1 MGKLL
6 IYGATGAAG
15 LRLAEL
21 AVADGL
27 VPVVAGRNR
36 EALEAIAGRLG
47 CEVRAATLEQLDTV
61 MDGVAVVAS
70 CVGPYTHF
78 GLPVLD
84 AAVRAGASY
93 LDLTGEPRYVAR
105 LLDEYDGPARKAGV
119 TLVPSAGLGLCS
131 SIAARAASAALPD
144 NLERIT
150 IGYRP
155 RGMVPSTGTLRSTV
169 ELVAGGAVVVEH
181 GRARFVSP
189 GRRVRRT
196 EGGLGALFPLTD
208 PLTMVTMWPT
218 ATIESYFLSR
228 AAPALAGALLT
239 IRLLGHGSFTKRVLR
254 YAEGRIESRK
264 TPGGGFEVTV
274 AVHSATSTTVAT
286 VEIDDVYELTSQA
299 ALEVSRSLLNRDADP
314 GVRASGAVVGDP
326 ADVANRIGVRLRIA

>member
-1 MGKLL
+1 MGALL

-15 LRLAEL
+15 QRLAEL
-21 AVADGL
+21 AIADGL
-27 VPVVAGRNR
+27 KPIVAGRDR
-36 EALEAIAGRLG
+36 AALEGIGSRLG
-47 CEVRAATLEQLDTV
+47 CEVRVAPLERLDSV
-61 MDGVAVVAS
+61 MDDVAVVAS

-84 AAVRAGASY
+84 AAIRAGASY

-105 LLDEYDGPARKAGV
+105 LLDDYDGPARTAGV

-131 SIAARAASAALPD
+131 SIAARAAAAELPD
-144 NLERIT
+144 TLERIT

-169 ELVAGGAVVVEH
+169 ELIAGGAVTVEN
-181 GRARFVSP
+181 GRASFTYA

-196 EGGLGALFPLTD
+196 ECGLGALFPLTD
-208 PLTMVTMWPT
+208 PLTMATMWPD
-218 ATIESYFLSR
+218 ASIDSYFLSR
-228 AAPALAGALLT
+228 AAPALAAALLT
-239 IRLLGHGSFTKRVLR
+239 VGVLGSGRLTMAALR
-254 YAEGRIESRK
+254 RAERAITTGK

-274 AVHSATSTTVAT
+274 AVHSAGATALAT

-299 ALEVSRSLLNRDADP
+299 ALEVSRSLLSRNAAA

-326 ADVANRIGVRLRIA
+326 AEVAKRIGVRLYVR